1 MVKDK
6 DIQKEEKEKSLHE
19 LVKEMHEKTVAEET
33 TKKEA
38 KKRTFKIPF
47 KGKVNKAKAKKGYT
61 TVLLIKENRNVD
73 FVKYPIDEQTF
84 MHDGAPRI
92 ATAEETLWYKGK
104 PFLILPNWST
114 KPFSPTDNYQGT
126 IQKQYGAQGAR
137 LLYNRMNM
145 ELIKAKKSI
154 SGMLVIGIIIGLIA
168 LGYFAYQGGLF
179 S

>member
-1 MVKDK
+1 MVEK
-6 DIQKEEKEKSLHE
+6 KETNTEKSLHE
-19 LVKEMHEKTVAEET
+19 LVREMHEKTI
-33 TKKEA
+33 KEDLTPKEK

-47 KGKVNKAKAKKGYT
+47 KGKVNNAKARKGYT
-61 TVLLIKENRNVD
+61 TVIVIKENRNID

-92 ATAEETLWYKGK
+92 ATAEEILWYKGK
-104 PFLILPNWST
+104 PVIILPNWST
-114 KPFSPTDNYQGT
+114 KPFSPTDNYQTT

-145 ELIKAKKSI
+145 ELIKTKKAI
-154 SGMLVIGIIIGLIA
+154 SGILVMGIIVGIIV